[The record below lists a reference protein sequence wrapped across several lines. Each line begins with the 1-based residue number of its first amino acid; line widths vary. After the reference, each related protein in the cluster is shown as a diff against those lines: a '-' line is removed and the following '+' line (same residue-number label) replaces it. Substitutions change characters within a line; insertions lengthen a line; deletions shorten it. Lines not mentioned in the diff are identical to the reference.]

1 MEYGSIFWGNSTESE
16 GIFSSRKENIQNY
29 DWI

>member
-1 MEYGSIFWGNSTESE
+1 MGYGSIFWGNSTESE
-16 GIFSSRKENIQNY
+16 RNFSGRKENNQNY